1 MEGGVATGQS
11 DSETD
16 AYDRLSLMTADVWA
30 GLEAVMIE
38 YLDKMNL
45 QDILDKNSGYVGY
58 DFSI

>member
-1 MEGGVATGQS
+1 MEGGVSAG

-16 AYDRLSLMTADVWA
+16 GNDRLSLMTAAVWV
-30 GLEAVMIE
+30 GLETVMLE
-38 YLDKMNL
+38 YLDKLNL